1 MGCGASVR
9 GENKYYD
16 GKAEVCK
23 NADEKI
29 FSCLNFWLLFHIN
42 QHPTQINEDVFTTSC
57 C

>member
-23 NADEKI
+23 TADEKI

-42 QHPTQINEDVFTTSC
+42 QHPTQINEDVFNTSC
-57 C
+57 